1 LADDLQK
8 AVDRKIAELDEHRP
22 DRALREKFDRMSQEF
37 VSQEFDPRNAVW
49 EEALRDLL
57 DDEEDDE

>member
-1 LADDLQK
+1 
-8 AVDRKIAELDEHRP
+8 
-22 DRALREKFDRMSQEF
+22 LREKFDRMSQEF